1 MWHLDLWLV
10 EQPNHLKFNDVYRK
24 DMKGLSFLC
33 PVFLSCRWI
42 QSPTLTF
49 ACMTPV
55 LVSLLGTV
63 RVSVTPL
70 QPTRTSVRRKGLR
83 FTGGHRLCAVS
94 TENIRQNWVKVF
106 KVLAQTGQ
114 I

>member
-1 MWHLDLWLV
+1 M
-10 EQPNHLKFNDVYRK
+10 
-24 DMKGLSFLC
+24 
-33 PVFLSCRWI
+33 
-42 QSPTLTF
+42 TL
-49 ACMTPV
+49 V

-63 RVSVTPL
+63 RVSVTPSR
-70 QPTRTSVRRKGLR
+70 PTRTPVYRRGLL

-94 TENIRQNWVKVF
+94 TENMRQNWVKRF